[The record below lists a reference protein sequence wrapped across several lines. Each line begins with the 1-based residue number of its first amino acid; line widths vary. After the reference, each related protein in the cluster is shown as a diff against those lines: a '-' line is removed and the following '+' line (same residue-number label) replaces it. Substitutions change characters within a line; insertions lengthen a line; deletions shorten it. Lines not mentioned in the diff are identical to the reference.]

1 MIAIN
6 LLPEDRR
13 PVERTPLPRLL
24 VILAG
29 VAGLCLEIAVL
40 LNLALFRYPGAE
52 QERAR
57 QRVKQDE
64 LKKQEKRVKEVD
76 KEIARVKHR
85 GDSIQKI
92 LKYRRVWAPILY
104 RLSDPEVLPASV
116 WFRKVKL
123 AKPTRSGRPGAGA
136 PSLCLVIEAYAQG
149 PDSSTMLLELS
160 GFERNLRKLDDW
172 FPDDFDF
179 DKAPPTVTGIQR
191 KDLASG
197 KDTAIDVPEQ
207 AIAFTVT
214 IPLKAISTKAP
225 KKSAR

>member
-29 VAGLCLEIAVL
+29 VAGLCLEVAVL

-57 QRVKQDE
+57 QRVKRDE
-64 LKKQEKRVKEVD
+64 LKKQEKRVKEVE
-76 KEIARVKHR
+76 KEIGRVKHR

-104 RLSDPEVLPASV
+104 RLSDPEVLPASI
-116 WFRKVKL
+116 WFRKVRL
-123 AKPTRSGRPGAGA
+123 LKPRRTGRGGSGA
-136 PSLCLVIEAYAQG
+136 PKLSLVIDAYAQG

-160 GFERNLRKLDDW
+160 SFERNLRKLNDW
-172 FPDDFDF
+172 FPEDFDF
-179 DKAPPTVTGIQR
+179 DKAAPKVTGIKR
-191 KDLASG
+191 ETLKSG
-197 KDTAIDVPEQ
+197 RDTASEVPEQ

-214 IPLKAISTKAP
+214 IPLKAASTKAS
-225 KKSAR
+225 KKKKK